1 MRRRGNQIRLAFIA
15 LITVFSVFAIWPD
28 QPHRYFPDFI
38 PLPSGGGVAIG
49 SFERDAMRL
58 GLDLQGGTRLVLEA
72 DPAFEGDLGQALD
85 GAQTVIEKR
94 VNAYGVS
101 ESEIN
106 RLGGNRL
113 EVQLPGVNP
122 EEARDLVGKTAALD
136 FREPAAAADGSV
148 QLDGNGQIVWTPALG
163 TVDGES
169 RALTGQY
176 LKANAFVSSDHV
188 GRPAVSIEFNGDG
201 ASLFEQITNRLAQQ
215 PSADRRRLG
224 IFLDDQLVSAP
235 GVSAR
240 IIGGQAIITGVT
252 LETART
258 LAIQLN
264 AGALPVSLNVVQQD
278 DVDATLGEDTVLS
291 TVRAGEI
298 ALLAV
303 AFFMIAYYRVPG
315 LMAVGAL
322 FVYTAVLLA
331 IFKLWPVTITL
342 AGIAAFVLSVG
353 MAVDANI
360 LIFERMKEEL
370 RSGRSLQS
378 SIEVGFA
385 RAWTSIRDSNT
396 STLITCV
403 ILYWFGEQFAASLVK
418 GFALTLGIGVL
429 LSMFTALTVTRTFLR
444 LAIGS
449 PLTRRLSL
457 FAPGVADRPASTR
470 TARGSAGNAEQEA
483 GQ

>member
-1 MRRRGNQIRLAFIA
+1 MRRRSNQIRLALIA
-15 LITVFSVFAIWPD
+15 LITAFSLIAIWPD
-28 QPHRYFPDFI
+28 QPHRYLPDFI
-38 PLPSGGGVAIG
+38 PLPSGAGVHLGG
-49 SFERDAMRL
+49 FERDAMRL

-72 DPAFEGDLGQALD
+72 DPGFEGDLAQALD

-94 VNAYGVS
+94 VNAYGVA

-113 EVQLPGVNP
+113 EVQLPGVKP
-122 EEARDLVGKTAALD
+122 EEARNLVGKTAALD
-136 FREPAAAADGSV
+136 FREPVAASGGGV
-148 QLDGNGQIVWTPALG
+148 QLDQNGQIVWTPSTG
-163 TVDGES
+163 TVNGES
-169 RALTGQY
+169 RVLAGQY
-176 LKANAFVSSDHV
+176 LKANAYVSTDTV
-188 GRPAVSIEFNGDG
+188 GRPAVSIEFNGEG

-215 PSADRRRLG
+215 PSNDGSRLG

-235 GVSAR
+235 GVSRR
-240 IIGGQAIITGVT
+240 IIGGRGVITGLT
-252 LETART
+252 LESART

-278 DVDATLGEDTVLS
+278 DVDATLGEDTLIN

-298 ALLAV
+298 ALVAV
-303 AFFMIAYYRVPG
+303 AFFMLTYYRLPG
-315 LMAVGAL
+315 LMALGAL
-322 FVYTAVLLA
+322 FVYTTVLLA

-370 RSGRSLQS
+370 RAGRSLQT

-385 RAWTSIRDSNT
+385 RAWSSIRDSNS

-403 ILYWFGEQFAASLVK
+403 ILYWFGDQFAASLVK

-444 LAIGS
+444 FAIGS
-449 PLTRRLSL
+449 PLAKRLSL
-457 FAPGVADRPASTR
+457 FAAGV
-470 TARGSAGNAEQEA
+470 GG
-483 GQ
+483 

>member
-1 MRRRGNQIRLAFIA
+1 MRRRSNQIRLAFIA
-15 LITVFSVFAIWPD
+15 LITAFSLIAIWPD
-28 QPHRYFPDFI
+28 QPHRYLPDFI
-38 PLPSGGGVAIG
+38 PLPSGGGVHLG

-72 DPAFEGDLGQALD
+72 DPGFEGDLAQALD
-85 GAQTVIEKR
+85 GAQTIIEKR

-113 EVQLPGVNP
+113 EVQLPGVKP
-122 EEARDLVGKTAALD
+122 EEARNLVGKTAALD
-136 FREPAAAADGSV
+136 FREPATAAGGGV
-148 QLDGNGQIVWTPALG
+148 QLDQNNQVVWNPATGIVNGET
-163 TVDGES
+163 
-169 RALTGQY
+169 RALTGRY
-176 LKANAFVSSDHV
+176 LKANAFVTTDTL
-188 GRPAVSIEFNGDG
+188 GAPAVSIEFNGEG
-201 ASLFEQITNRLAQQ
+201 ASLFEQITNRLAQR
-215 PSADRRRLG
+215 PSADERRLG
-224 IFLDDQLVSAP
+224 IFLDDEVVSAP
-235 GVSAR
+235 GVSGP
-240 IIGGQAIITGVT
+240 ISGGLAIITGLT
-252 LETART
+252 LGSART
-258 LAIQLN
+258 LTVQLN

-278 DVDATLGEDTVLS
+278 DVDATLGEDTVIN

-298 ALLAV
+298 ALVAV
-303 AFFMIAYYRVPG
+303 AFFMIAYYRLPG

-322 FVYTAVLLA
+322 FVYTTVLLA

-396 STLITCV
+396 STLITSV
-403 ILYWFGEQFAASLVK
+403 ILYWFGDQFAASLVK
-418 GFALTLGIGVL
+418 GFALTLGVGVL

-444 LAIGS
+444 FAIGS
-449 PLTRRLSL
+449 PLARRLSL
-457 FAPGVADRPASTR
+457 FAPGVADRPASAR
-470 TARGSAGNAEQEA
+470 TARGHVGSVEQE
-483 GQ
+483 GGR